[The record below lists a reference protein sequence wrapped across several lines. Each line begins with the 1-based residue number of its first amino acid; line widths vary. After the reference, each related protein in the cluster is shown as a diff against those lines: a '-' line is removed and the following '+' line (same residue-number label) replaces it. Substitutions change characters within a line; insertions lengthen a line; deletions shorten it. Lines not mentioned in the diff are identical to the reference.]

1 MIALQLGHAVRA
13 SNEAGK
19 TVRTR
24 SCGSSGC
31 GWCAWGAPARGA
43 VLRPRDWCACR
54 SVFPSQRGLHP
65 AVHPVFPLLTAAI
78 AEGSQTRESRGSFA
92 EALEASKM
100 KKMRGAIW
108 GGEGVERVATD
119 DVQVAR
125 ERLRRVSPVCVH
137 SFIWKIGAVAHEG
150 RAHLRSAKERLRRS
164 TRAARTLLL
173 LCLLVSGE

>member
-1 MIALQLGHAVRA
+1 MIALQLGHAVRE

-19 TVRTR
+19 SVRTR
-24 SCGSSGC
+24 PCGSS

-54 SVFPSQRGLHP
+54 SVFPSHRGLHP

-92 EALEASKM
+92 EALEASKNM
-100 KKMRGAIW
+100 ITGMGRGAIW

-119 DVQVAR
+119 NVQVAR

-150 RAHLRSAKERLRRS
+150 RAHL
-164 TRAARTLLL
+164 
-173 LCLLVSGE
+173 